1 MTRDPDFDELIGTEA
16 AGAERDRLRHAH
28 ELLLQAGPPP
38 ELPPSLQK
46 APTFGKSGVT
56 PLLPRR
62 RVVKRRALVLLAAAL
77 SVVAVFFAGYAVRG
91 GGSSAAKA
99 ENPVASLALRGTS
112 ALPHARATLAVWR
125 SRGGNWPMTL
135 SVVGLPKL
143 ANHGYY
149 EVYLVRNGRPW
160 GLCGSF
166 RGAGSS
172 QGLTVTLNAP
182 YSLRTGDSWVV
193 TRPTANGNEPG
204 QTVLRPIAA

>member
-1 MTRDPDFDELIGTEA
+1 MTREPDFDELIGTEA
-16 AGAERDRLRHAH
+16 TGAERDRLRHAH

-46 APTFGKSGVT
+46 APTFGKSGVV
-56 PLLPRR
+56 PLRRR

-91 GGSSAAKA
+91 GSSAAKV

-112 ALPHARATLAVWR
+112 ALPNARATLAVWKQR
-125 SRGGNWPMTL
+125 DGNWPMTL
-135 SVVGLPKL
+135 SVAGLPKL

-160 GLCGSF
+160 GLCGTF
-166 RGAGSS
+166 RGAGASKE
-172 QGLTVTLNAP
+172 LTVTLNAP
-182 YSLRTGDSWVV
+182 YSLRTGDTWVV
-193 TRPTANGNEPG
+193 TRPTANGAEPG
-204 QTVLRPIAA
+204 QTVLKPVRV